1 MGLSGAQQNRGAWI
15 SGSESG
21 CPPVAAV
28 HDPSKCRH
36 YNRDF
41 DADCCAGSDRSSY
54 PGECADGFVRA
65 ELGACGQGHPWCDAN
80 GCSSYECTARRV
92 RGTGTVTIP
101 FYAADAVAI
110 MIRGK

>member
-1 MGLSGAQQNRGAWI
+1 MRSVIYYRDRDIDHAFCSLLGRCVSVGTWLECNLINPTATGCEVGLSGAQQNRGAWI

-21 CPPVAAV
+21 C
-28 HDPSKCRH
+28 
-36 YNRDF
+36 
-41 DADCCAGSDRSSY
+41 
-54 PGECADGFVRA
+54 
-65 ELGACGQGHPWCDAN
+65 
-80 GCSSYECTARRV
+80 RV